1 MDTNVKINES
11 DISVIIVKNENSL
24 PIWMME
30 CVSIRLGGQMYSFR
44 WSNVSRRNFVSL
56 HTLKCIIY
64 LNIKKLMIT
73 DLKTSFLKSQW
84 KIDLITC
91 AKNINTF

>member
-30 CVSIRLGGQMYSFR
+30 CVSIRLGGQMYPDEIL
-44 WSNVSRRNFVSL
+44 SL
-56 HTLKCIIY
+56 YIL
-64 LNIKKLMIT
+64 
-73 DLKTSFLKSQW
+73 
-84 KIDLITC
+84 
-91 AKNINTF
+91 

>member
-44 WSNVSRRNFVSL
+44 WSNVFV
-56 HTLKCIIY
+56 
-64 LNIKKLMIT
+64 
-73 DLKTSFLKSQW
+73 
-84 KIDLITC
+84 
-91 AKNINTF
+91 